1 MCSFEVDIEGKA
13 TAPASAPYL
22 RPVGNSG
29 LLAKYSKLNA
39 SRSRPLPAYMDPPR
53 LQDN

>member
-1 MCSFEVDIEGKA
+1 MCSFEANIEGKA

-29 LLAKYSKLNA
+29 LLAKYPTKNECILA
-39 SRSRPLPAYMDPPR
+39 SGKSRMT
-53 LQDN
+53 